1 MDQDLV
7 TGVAAG
13 VPFVALPPAAGA
25 RPGKPAVFAWHLLDP
40 PRTPAAFAAA
50 LPLAGLD
57 AWRIYLGLPMTGDR
71 APAGGMAEL
80 FRLAGQDAVGK
91 LHGPISAQAA
101 EEFGGAYGELR
112 ERLDLGGGP
121 VGLVGGSLGSA
132 VAQLVLAGGPVPVA
146 AAVLISPM
154 TRLRPMIDVL
164 SRQFGSP
171 YEWTPEADEVA
182 ARLDFAARAGEI
194 AARGEPAVLVVVGA
208 DDLPGAVAEPAR
220 ETAGALATRYADR
233 DRVELVTLAGLEH
246 ALADEPGVE
255 PAPQTPAAAQV
266 DKLAADWLARYLPR

>member
-1 MDQDLV
+1 MNQDPV

-13 VPFVALPPAAGA
+13 VPFVALPPPAGR
-25 RPGKPAVFAWHLLDP
+25 RPGAPAVFAWHLLDP

-71 APAGGMAEL
+71 APAGGVEEL
-80 FRLAGQDAVGK
+80 FRLAGQDAVRK
-91 LHGPISAQAA
+91 LHGPISARAA
-101 EEFGGAYGELR
+101 EEFGGAYADLR
-112 ERLDLGGGP
+112 DRFGLGDGP

-132 VAQLVLAGGPVPVA
+132 VAQLVLAAGPVPAA

-164 SRQFGSP
+164 SREFGTP

-194 AARGEPAVLVVVGA
+194 AGRGGPAVLVVVGA

-220 ETAGALATRYADR
+220 ETAAALATRYADP
-233 DRVELVTLAGLEH
+233 DRVELVTLAGMAH
-246 ALADEPGVE
+246 ALADEPGE
-255 PAPQTPAAAQV
+255 APAPQTPVAARV
-266 DKLAADWLARYLPR
+266 DRLAADWLGRHLPR